1 VLIQQ
6 LKFDSQSGH
15 STRKL
20 LKRKYL
26 KSKKRTMS
34 DPNEEI
40 GKNKKIGH
48 FQQPVPVSGRS
59 TRPPVPIFV
68 PEIWMN

>member
-1 VLIQQ
+1 
-6 LKFDSQSGH
+6 
-15 STRKL
+15 
-20 LKRKYL
+20 
-26 KSKKRTMS
+26 MS